1 MVSKAVR
8 AGRCSA
14 PPGCGPFVT
23 EDPTLELAEPHNGLN
38 PWQGPFR
45 SGHLDGVAPRYA
57 VEVAG
62 GVDAVALTPD
72 TAARRPD
79 LRICRGDAIG
89 GRVLSH
95 LTPGPARDLEYQE
108 RLTRMLLRA
117 RPAYH
122 DPGDDWPAV
131 IERET
136 GAPVTLR
143 SYGPAARAKEM
154 AGEPAASVPLGW
166 RA

>member
-1 MVSKAVR
+1 MAEIIDVSL
-8 AGRCSA
+8 
-14 PPGCGPFVT
+14 T
-23 EDPTLELAEPHNGLN
+23 
-38 PWQGPFR
+38 
-45 SGHLDGVAPRYA
+45 
-57 VEVAG
+57 
-62 GVDAVALTPD
+62 VDASSGTVIQ
-72 TAARRPD
+72 D
-79 LRICRGDAIG
+79 LRICRGYTIG

-117 RPAYH
+117 RPVYH

-131 IERET
+131 IEHET

-143 SYGPAARAKEM
+143 SYGPTARDKET
-154 AGEPAASVPLGW
+154 AREPATSVPLGW